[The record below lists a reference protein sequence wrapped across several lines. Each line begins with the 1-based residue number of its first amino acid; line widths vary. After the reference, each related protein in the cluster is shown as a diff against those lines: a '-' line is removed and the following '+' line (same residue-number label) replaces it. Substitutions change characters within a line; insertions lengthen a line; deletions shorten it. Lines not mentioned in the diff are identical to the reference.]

1 MAGLPHFKNSAV
13 GRNLFEPLY
22 LNQFTVIITPPGSIN
37 NNTITPLIVE
47 HVKDISGLPEQAGT
61 GTIAEQ
67 KYRFSKRFF
76 AAAAPKETGA
86 KLAINFEVNLNDAN
100 EMYIYNQF
108 RAWANLVYD
117 PLTGRQGLK
126 KDYAPNGAS
135 IYVGVHNRAGDIYRE
150 FTFSPVFVYADAG
163 GLTEEMKLDYSS
175 EGIYT
180 AKFNFIADSYT
191 EVRNGQ
197 F

>member
-22 LNQFTVIITPPGSIN
+22 LNQFTVIITPPASIN

-47 HVKDISGLPEQAGT
+47 HVKDLSGLPEQAGT
-61 GTIAEQ
+61 GKIAEQ

-76 AAAAPKETGA
+76 AAPAPAETGA
-86 KLAINFEVNLNDAN
+86 KLSINFEVNLNDAN

-126 KDYAPNGAS
+126 KDYAPNGPS
-135 IYVGVHNRAGDIYRE
+135 IYVGIHNRAGDIYRE
-150 FTFSPVFVYADAG
+150 FTFSPCFVYADSN
-163 GLTEEMKLDYSS
+163 LTEEMKLDYSS
-175 EGIYT
+175 EGIYL

>member
-22 LNQFTVIITPPGSIN
+22 LNQFTVIITPPASIN
-37 NNTITPLIVE
+37 NNTIAPLIVE

-61 GTIAEQ
+61 GALTSQ
-67 KYRFSKRFF
+67 KYRFSQRFF
-76 AAAAPKETGA
+76 GAAAPKETGA

-150 FTFSPVFVYADAG
+150 FTFSPVFVYADG
-163 GLTEEMKLDYSS
+163 NLTEEMKLDYSS

-180 AKFNFIADSYT
+180 AKFSFIADSYT

>member
-22 LNQFTVIITPPGSIN
+22 LNQFTVIITPPASIN

-47 HVKDISGLPEQAGT
+47 HVKDLSGLPEQAGT
-61 GTIAEQ
+61 GKIAEQ

-76 AAAAPKETGA
+76 AAPAPAETGA
-86 KLAINFEVNLNDAN
+86 KLSINFEVNLNDAN

-135 IYVGVHNRAGDIYRE
+135 IYVGIHNRAGDIYRE
-150 FTFSPVFVYADAG
+150 FTFSPCFVYADSS
-163 GLTEEMKLDYSS
+163 LTEEMKLDYSS
-175 EGIYT
+175 EGIYL